1 MTRRQLM
8 YDNRFDYHYHHKT
21 SIEWS
26 FFINI
31 FIQSLT
37 FYDTVYSTLYSTIIF
52 IRKTHKP
59 KSLPYK
65 LYKNIK
71 LWQNRPETFSMH
83 ILSCNI
89 HKRFTTREIC
99 TRIICIINNISLRLF
114 LFDKMF
120 LVYNYNRKN
129 SQLNDK
135 PFNWKSSNSW
145 PISADLIR

>member
-1 MTRRQLM
+1 M
-8 YDNRFDYHYHHKT
+8 YDNRFVYHCHHKT

-37 FYDTVYSTLYSTIIF
+37 LYDIVYSTLYSTIIF

-65 LYKNIK
+65 LYRNIK
-71 LWQNRPETFSMH
+71 LWRNRPETFSTH
-83 ILSCNI
+83 ILSCNF

-99 TRIICIINNISLRLF
+99 TRIICIINNISLQLF
-114 LFDKMF
+114 LFAKMF
-120 LVYNYNRKN
+120 SVYNYNRKN
-129 SQLNDK
+129 SQLNNK
-135 PFNWKSSNSW
+135 SFNWKSSNSW
-145 PISADLIR
+145 LISVDLIR